1 MTWADQ
7 AGNPTQ
13 VVKFSPRPFF
23 EKEFNPIFGRLA
35 AKNLCGAVGSRTRA
49 KRPPF
54 TTTRGAEDYRFR
66 VKEEKFNMVC
76 SMVKKALVGT
86 ALGAGTLFLVFG
98 TSAPSYVKT
107 AFHKVRENVKES
119 IDPQFDIDRA
129 RQDIENLT
137 PMFDQNKET
146 LARAEADAET
156 LEGEVIAMQAS
167 LDQGKQTILAMQHKL
182 KTGEFRLTG
191 HIADT
196 ADNLKAELAN
206 RLDTYGY
213 KSDTLKQKQEVL
225 KAKRRIIE
233 AAHEQLENLRSQ
245 KSLLLG
251 KLANIEA
258 KLRVLEAAQTKNEFN
273 FDGSTLSHAKKTI
286 ADLEKRLNVMSHR
299 AAIDG
304 RYGDLDSGPTTY
316 VDPRRDVIKE
326 VEDKFGDSARPAEKS
341 GDKSL

>member
-1 MTWADQ
+1 
-7 AGNPTQ
+7 
-13 VVKFSPRPFF
+13 
-23 EKEFNPIFGRLA
+23 
-35 AKNLCGAVGSRTRA
+35 
-49 KRPPF
+49 
-54 TTTRGAEDYRFR
+54 
-66 VKEEKFNMVC
+66 MVC
-76 SMVKKALVGT
+76 SMVKKGLVGT

-107 AFHKVRENVKES
+107 AFHKVRENVKDS
-119 IDPQFDIDRA
+119 VDPQFEIDRA
-129 RQDIENLT
+129 RHDIENLK

-146 LARAEADAET
+146 LARAEVEAEN
-156 LEGEVIAMQAS
+156 LEGEVTTMQAS
-167 LDQGKQTILAMQHKL
+167 LDQAKKTIVAMQHKL

-206 RLDTYGY
+206 RLDHYDYT
-213 KSDTLKQKQEVL
+213 SDTLKQKHEIL

-273 FDGSTLSHAKKTI
+273 FDGSTLSRAKQTI
-286 ADLEKRLNVMSHR
+286 ADLEKRLNVMAHR

-304 RYGDLDSGPTTY
+304 RYGDLDSAPTTY
-316 VDPRRDVIKE
+316 VDPHRDVIKE
-326 VEDKFGDSARPAEKS
+326 VEDKFGDSARPAEKA